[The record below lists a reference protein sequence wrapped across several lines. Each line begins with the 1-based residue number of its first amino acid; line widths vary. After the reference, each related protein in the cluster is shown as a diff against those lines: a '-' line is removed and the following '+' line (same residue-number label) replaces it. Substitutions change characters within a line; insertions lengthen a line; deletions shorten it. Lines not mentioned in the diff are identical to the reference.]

1 MKKPGENDLPGL
13 LSDCLMAA
21 PPYQAY
27 GSGYSGSGFCR
38 PDKRSAIR
46 QLNQRFTFSCS
57 VSCGK
62 TEWWPNASSTVSAL
76 KGNTP

>member
-27 GSGYSGSGFCR
+27 
-38 PDKRSAIR
+38 AV
-46 QLNQRFTFSCS
+46 L
-57 VSCGK
+57 
-62 TEWWPNASSTVSAL
+62 
-76 KGNTP
+76 